1 MQTSHLNT
9 SGVSA
14 EMSARS
20 KRVGSFG
27 ARACRSM
34 RTKILEHGWSVLPVS
49 WRRKWM
55 VQRILATPP
64 WQDMREIKPFYVE
77 AARMT
82 EQTGRPHTVGHIVPL
97 NHPRVCGLHVPWNLA
112 VESAA
117 LNFSKGNAWCE
128 WHGDLF
134 SEPEQLRLI

>member
-1 MQTSHLNT
+1 MRTRRLNNII
-9 SGVSA
+9 VSD
-14 EMSARS
+14 MS
-20 KRVGSFG
+20 RVGSFG
-27 ARACRSM
+27 AKACRTIRAKLLVGAGS
-34 RTKILEHGWSVLPVS
+34 WDCLPPS

-64 WQDMREIKPFYVE
+64 WVDMRGIKPFYVE
-77 AARMT
+77 AARLT
-82 EQTGRPHTVGHIVPL
+82 RETGQLWTVGHIVPL

-112 VESAA
+112 VEPAK

-134 SEPEQLRLI
+134 NDPEQLRLF